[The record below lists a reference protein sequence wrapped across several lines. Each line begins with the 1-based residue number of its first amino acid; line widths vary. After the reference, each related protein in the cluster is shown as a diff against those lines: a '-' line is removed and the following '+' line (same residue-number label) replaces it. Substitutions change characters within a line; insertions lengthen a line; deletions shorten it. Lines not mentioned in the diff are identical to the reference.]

1 MLFPVGWGSQGGCF
15 PVETR
20 GILQNQAGAALPAA
34 NTDSAGSSLW
44 IREVPGC
51 GSVPALL
58 GGYEPLGRAE
68 LCCGSC
74 ALLLGIPTEKGE
86 LWHCLLSLFIQV

>member
-20 GILQNQAGAALPAA
+20 GILQNQAGAVLPAA

-44 IREVPGC
+44 KRE
-51 GSVPALL
+51 ALVVGL
-58 GGYEPLGRAE
+58 FQ
-68 LCCGSC
+68 
-74 ALLLGIPTEKGE
+74 
-86 LWHCLLSLFIQV
+86 LS